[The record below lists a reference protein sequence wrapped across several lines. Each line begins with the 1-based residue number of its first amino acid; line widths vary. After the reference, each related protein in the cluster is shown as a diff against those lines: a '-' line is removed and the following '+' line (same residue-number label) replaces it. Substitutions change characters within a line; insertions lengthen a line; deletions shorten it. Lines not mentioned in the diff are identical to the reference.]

1 MVTRTKKIFVG
12 GLSAATTLEEVKAYF
27 QRFGEV
33 SLSDCFPSSY
43 HHSHDHDHHH
53 DHVVTRGNHHPDNKV
68 ILHNNVL
75 NHHHHGPY
83 HSRQT
88 PNIDCFPII
97 MIMIITIIFI
107 IKVVRPRLPNLDLRG
122 ESSPSVFLHSQ

>member
-33 SLSDCFPSSY
+33 SPSDCFSSH
-43 HHSHDHDHHH
+43 HHSHDHEHHH
-53 DHVVTRGNHHPDNKV
+53 DHVVARGNHHPDSKE

-75 NHHHHGPY
+75 NHHQWIHHQNPRGKIQNRP
-83 HSRQT
+83 HSQCPRQAGAET
-88 PNIDCFPII
+88 DPEMVKSI
-97 MIMIITIIFI
+97 
-107 IKVVRPRLPNLDLRG
+107 NLDTEIL
-122 ESSPSVFLHSQ
+122 LT

>member
-33 SLSDCFPSSY
+33 SSSDCFSSH

-53 DHVVTRGNHHPDNKV
+53 DHVVTRGNHHPDSKE

-75 NHHHHGPY
+75 NHHHHHHGPH

-88 PNIDCFPII
+88 PNIDLGDIALCFLHESELAIVIVRVRFPLI
-97 MIMIITIIFI
+97 MIIIITIIFI
-107 IKVVRPRLPNLDLRG
+107 IRR
-122 ESSPSVFLHSQ
+122 